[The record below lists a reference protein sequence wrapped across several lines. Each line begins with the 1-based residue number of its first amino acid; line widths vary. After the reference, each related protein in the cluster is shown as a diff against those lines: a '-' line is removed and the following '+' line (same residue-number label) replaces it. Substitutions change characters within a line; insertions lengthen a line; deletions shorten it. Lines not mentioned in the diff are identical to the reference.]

1 MTNYPVSYSNVSFQE
16 LNRKKK
22 KKLTLIRFLSLQQR
36 AFDTFQLNCD
46 LSITSLGPKNHFTQ
60 QKWER
65 EACSEQKLAREEL
78 DPSAEALI
86 EVIYYERT
94 DMKALD
100 STPAVT
106 SKEPTFLVGLFLRLH
121 DVLKKTDPIPS
132 DFYNK
137 PETN

>member
-1 MTNYPVSYSNVSFQE
+1 M
-16 LNRKKK
+16 
-22 KKLTLIRFLSLQQR
+22 
-36 AFDTFQLNCD
+36 
-46 LSITSLGPKNHFTQ
+46 
-60 QKWER
+60 
-65 EACSEQKLAREEL
+65 AREEL